1 MALAVEPAAQELV
14 VLAQVVLAQVA
25 VAREQVLVAQL
36 PEAAQ
41 AEREPAAAA
50 SAT

>member
-14 VLAQVVLAQVA
+14 VLAQVV
-25 VAREQVLVAQL
+25 VAREQVLVAQV